1 MSSEERDCSL
11 TLFSEN
17 GGILVATKAVMTEP
31 LSLREVTELV
41 FYDVP
46 ASKVAMQEVIARCDR
61 FGRTSQLNIY
71 VLTPSGESEEAFANP
86 LATLREL
93 LSAP

>member
-1 MSSEERDCSL
+1 
-11 TLFSEN
+11 
-17 GGILVATKAVMTEP
+17 
-31 LSLREVTELV
+31 
-41 FYDVP
+41 
-46 ASKVAMQEVIARCDR
+46 MQEVIARCDR
-61 FGRTSQLNIY
+61 FGRTSQLNVY